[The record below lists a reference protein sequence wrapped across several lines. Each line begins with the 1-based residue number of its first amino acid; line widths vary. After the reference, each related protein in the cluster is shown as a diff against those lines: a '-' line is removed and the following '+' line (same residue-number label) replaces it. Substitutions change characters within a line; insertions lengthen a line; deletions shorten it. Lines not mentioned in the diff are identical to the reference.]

1 LGKSRLRREKVAW
14 REEAKKRV
22 ALEAVKHVQ
31 DDFIVGLGSGSTA
44 AYVIQQIGEKIR
56 LEGLRIL
63 GVPTSHQAMMLA
75 VHCGVPLTTLNEH
88 PQLDLAIDGADQV
101 DRELN
106 LIKGGGGA
114 LTREKIVASAAR
126 QFVIVADE
134 TKLVERLGTNHTI
147 PVEVLPFAVPTVMVK
162 LRELKGKP
170 VLREGGGKVGPLV
183 TDNGNFVVDVDFG
196 PVDDVKEL
204 HLQLKLIPGVIE
216 TGLFVGMADVIYLGK
231 PYGVEKL
238 VRT

>member
-1 LGKSRLRREKVAW
+1 VAW

-231 PYGVEKL
+231 PDGVEKL
-238 VRT
+238 VRK